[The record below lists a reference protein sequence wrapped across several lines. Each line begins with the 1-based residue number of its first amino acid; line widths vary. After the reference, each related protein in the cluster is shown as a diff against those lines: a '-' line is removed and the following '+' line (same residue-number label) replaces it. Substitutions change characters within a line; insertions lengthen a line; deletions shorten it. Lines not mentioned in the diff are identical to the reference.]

1 MRKLAREPSEQEHKE
16 RRFGQLDTL
25 YERVHKLRAEIS
37 DKQTYLVRAMV
48 LVAQAEAS
56 LTPEQHKEYLQLRIE
71 RMRNEQSDNA
81 NKQVPGN
88 DPEAT

>member
-1 MRKLAREPSEQEHKE
+1 
-16 RRFGQLDTL
+16 
-25 YERVHKLRAEIS
+25 
-37 DKQTYLVRAMV
+37 MV